1 MPAARP
7 DYPIL
12 LFDDQQAWEA
22 WLDANHGTAPGVWLR
37 LAKKASALSSVSYAE
52 ALDVALCY
60 GWIDGQVKK
69 LDDDSYVQKFTPRG
83 RRSLWSKINRDKV
96 ARLVEAGRMRP
107 AGQAAVDAA
116 KADGRWD
123 RAYDSASQATVPD
136 DLAQALARTPKAK
149 RFFEALDRTN
159 RYAVIWRVQTAA
171 KPETRARRI
180 AQLVEMLA
188 RGEKLH

>member
-1 MPAARP
+1 MATARP

-12 LFDDQQAWEA
+12 LFGDQQAWER
-22 WLDANHGTAPGVWLR
+22 WLDANHATAPGVWLR

-69 LDDDSYVQKFTPRG
+69 LDDDSYIQKFTPRG
-83 RRSLWSKINRDKV
+83 RKSTWSKINVGKV
-96 ARLVEAGRMRP
+96 ARLEAEGRMRP
-107 AGQAAVDAA
+107 AGRAAIDAA

-123 RAYDSASQATVPD
+123 AAYDSARTITVPD
-136 DLAQALARTPKAK
+136 DLAAALARKPKAK
-149 RFFEALDRTN
+149 RFFESLDRTN
-159 RYAVIWRVQTAA
+159 RYAVIWRVQTAV

-180 AQLVEMLA
+180 AQLVEMLG